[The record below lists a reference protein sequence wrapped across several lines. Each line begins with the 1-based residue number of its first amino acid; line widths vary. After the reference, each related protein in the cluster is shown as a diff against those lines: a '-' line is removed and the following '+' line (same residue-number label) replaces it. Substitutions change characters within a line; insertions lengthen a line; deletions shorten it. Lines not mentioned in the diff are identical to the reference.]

1 MKSATSERSANTRE
15 PQAAMESEI
24 QGFCRRLAD
33 LYRPVRITL
42 FGSHARGDARP
53 DSDVDLLV
61 EMEYTGSSL
70 DMAGKML
77 CAMEAVFP
85 VDILVRTPGK
95 MRERALMG
103 DQFASEIIR
112 TGKVVYENT
121 DR

>member
-1 MKSATSERSANTRE
+1 MSKAN
-15 PQAAMESEI
+15 PQSQSESEI
-24 QGFCRRLAD
+24 QGFCRKLVD

-70 DMAGKML
+70 AMAGKML
-77 CAMEAVFP
+77 CAIETVFP
-85 VDILVRTPGK
+85 IDILVRTPGK

-103 DQFASEIIR
+103 DQFAAEIIR
-112 TGKVVYENT
+112 TGKVVYEST

>member
-1 MKSATSERSANTRE
+1 MKVATPVKTTGTRE
-15 PQAAMESEI
+15 RRTATESEI
-24 QGFCRRLAD
+24 QGLCRRLAD

-61 EMEYTGSSL
+61 EMEHSGSSL
-70 DMAGKML
+70 DIAGEML
-77 CAMEAVFP
+77 CAVETLFP

-103 DQFASEIIR
+103 DPFAGEIIR

>member
-1 MKSATSERSANTRE
+1 MSKVEIQPVRLPQITTS
-15 PQAAMESEI
+15 SEI
-24 QGFCRRLAD
+24 QGFCRKLVD

-42 FGSHARGDARP
+42 FGSHARGDARL

-70 DMAGKML
+70 DMAGKIL
-77 CAMEAVFP
+77 CAVKTVFP
-85 VDILVRTPGK
+85 VDILVRPPGK

-103 DQFASEIIR
+103 DQFADEIIR

>member
-1 MKSATSERSANTRE
+1 MKAVLTKRNASTRE
-15 PQAAMESEI
+15 PQVTTESEI
-24 QGFCRRLAD
+24 QDLCRRLAD

-70 DMAGKML
+70 DMAGQML
-77 CAMEAVFP
+77 CAVETVFP
-85 VDILVRTPGK
+85 VDILVRAPGK
-95 MRERALMG
+95 MHERALMG